1 MTLTSKTLQTQ
12 ADNVSEV
19 AEEDLLTASLAE
31 DILKLWDD
39 EAIQAAYKRRNEFQL
54 NDSAG

>member
-1 MTLTSKTLQTQ
+1 VFRLQAR

-19 AEEDLLTASLAE
+19 AEEDLLTATLAE
-31 DILKLWDD
+31 DILKLWED
-39 EAIQAAYKRRNEFQL
+39 EAIQSAYTRRNEFQL